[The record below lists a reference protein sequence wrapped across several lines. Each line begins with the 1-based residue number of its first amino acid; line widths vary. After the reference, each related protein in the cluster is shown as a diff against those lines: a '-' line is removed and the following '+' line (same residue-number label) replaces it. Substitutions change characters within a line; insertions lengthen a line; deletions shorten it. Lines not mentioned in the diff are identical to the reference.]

1 MNALFSRLKQLVCKM
16 YNVMKKLSDM
26 GEMLWIYLA
35 FKVDKKAL
43 VKVSS
48 SSYQQISY
56 VA

>member
-1 MNALFSRLKQLVCKM
+1 MH
-16 YNVMKKLSDM
+16 NVTKKKKNLSDM

-48 SSYQQISY
+48 SSYQKISY

>member
-1 MNALFSRLKQLVCKM
+1 MWP
-16 YNVMKKLSDM
+16 KKKNLSDM

-48 SSYQQISY
+48 SSYQKISY
-56 VA
+56 LA